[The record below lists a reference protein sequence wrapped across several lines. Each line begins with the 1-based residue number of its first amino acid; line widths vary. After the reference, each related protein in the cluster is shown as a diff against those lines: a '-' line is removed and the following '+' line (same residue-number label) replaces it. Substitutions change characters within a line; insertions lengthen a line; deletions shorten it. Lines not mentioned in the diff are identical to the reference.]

1 MKIIILFLGLIFCTL
16 SNAQNHKVVSRS
28 ALNVR
33 ENPDKQSNIIGRVSS
48 GDIVYVINKGSKWS
62 QINYNNQTGLV
73 SNKYILPLQ
82 SRSKRSAESYF
93 QGLANLFYQGP
104 LSYLPLLIFLAF
116 ILVLILRRI
125 FINYDT
131 TRISI
136 GVIGLIAT
144 CTMELFYFIHY
155 NVGIPWF
162 CTPDT
167 IGWLWTIINFL
178 LYGFILSNQIRLCF
192 EVIAELSK
200 DNAFNLQIGIFSI
213 PIAVILFI
221 IFYIADIDMIAYI
234 LGGLMLAQVVQIIVN
249 FKLIHPW
256 TSALLVSFLFI
267 LNTVAIICSSI
278 YFIVMLLFIFI
289 AIMALSLFGSGLG
302 GSRYVRV

>member
-1 MKIIILFLGLIFCTL
+1 ML
-16 SNAQNHKVVSRS
+16 STKEVN
-28 ALNVR
+28 
-33 ENPDKQSNIIGRVSS
+33 GRKSITITRQDLS
-48 GDIVYVINKGSKWS
+48 VINTSSRFNLVRKDQPNPIFKVW
-62 QINYNNQTGLV
+62 QT
-73 SNKYILPLQ
+73 
-82 SRSKRSAESYF
+82 F
-93 QGLANLFYQGP
+93 FYQGP

-144 CTMELFYFIHY
+144 CTMELFYFIRY

-213 PIAVILFI
+213 PIAVII
-221 IFYIADIDMIAYI
+221 Y
-234 LGGLMLAQVVQIIVN
+234 
-249 FKLIHPW
+249 H
-256 TSALLVSFLFI
+256 LLYS
-267 LNTVAIICSSI
+267 
-278 YFIVMLLFIFI
+278 
-289 AIMALSLFGSGLG
+289 
-302 GSRYVRV
+302 